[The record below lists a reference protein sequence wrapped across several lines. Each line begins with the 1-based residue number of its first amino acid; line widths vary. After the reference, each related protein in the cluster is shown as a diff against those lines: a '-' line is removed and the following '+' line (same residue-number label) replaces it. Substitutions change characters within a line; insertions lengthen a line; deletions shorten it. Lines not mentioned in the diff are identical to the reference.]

1 MELHALLRRQL
12 KRLNLDAAAPPPDAA
27 GWQALLERISRAY
40 AEHDQDRYLLER
52 TQDLA
57 SEEMAALYATV
68 RADRDQLD
76 SRVRERTEALRL
88 SEGRLASLLSL
99 SADWIWEQDADL
111 RFTYFSDGIETATGI
126 APAQLLGRTRT
137 SDSSFNAPAESLAA
151 YQACIEG
158 RRAFRDFTYG
168 LTRPDGVQRFIRISG
183 EPVFDDGGTFL
194 GYRGVGRDVTQA
206 ALAEQKVHELA
217 CYDSLTGLP
226 NRNMFFGELNRTI
239 ARARREHREFA
250 VCFIDLDRFKAI
262 NDTLGHQAG
271 DELLEVMADRLRT
284 SLRESDV
291 VARLGGDEFVVL
303 LEGCTPADLG
313 HVANKMLAS
322 IGEPLMLHGCT
333 LDVTCSIGI
342 GIFPA
347 DGDDAATLLKHADAA
362 MYLAKERG
370 KNNVQ
375 FYTAELADLAERQFA
390 LESELRLA
398 LARDELFL
406 HYQPKIDLATGE
418 MRSVEALLR
427 WEHPQR
433 GLVPPNDF
441 IPLAEERGLIVP
453 IGRWVIQ
460 AACRQ
465 MREWRR
471 AGLVVP
477 AVAVNLSARQFASE
491 TLIEDLVRALEE
503 HDIEP
508 SQFEVELTESALMAD
523 PERANQVLRQVDAM
537 GVRISIDDFGTG
549 YSSLSYLKRFPART
563 VKIDRSFIR
572 GLPADTNDAAITQAV
587 IAMAHSLGLAVV
599 AEGVECETQLQTL
612 REMGCDEV
620 QGYLLGRP
628 MPPADLALR
637 MERRKTDVP
646 RQRGRPAWE
655 SSQDS
660 SACTSGRWRERG
672 FTTTK

>member
-27 GWQALLERISRAY
+27 GWQALLQRISRAY

-271 DELLEVMADRLRT
+271 DELLEAMADRLRT

-313 HVANKMLAS
+313 RVANKMLAS

-471 AGLVVP
+471 AGLAVP

-655 SSQDS
+655 SSHDS

>member
-12 KRLNLDAAAPPPDAA
+12 KRLNLDAAAAPPDAA

-57 SEEMAALYATV
+57 SEEMGALYATV

-158 RRAFRDFTYG
+158 RRAFRDFTYA
-168 LTRPDGVQRFIRISG
+168 LTRPDGVQRFVRISG
-183 EPVFDDGGTFL
+183 EPVFDDTGTFA

-271 DELLEVMADRLRT
+271 DELLEAMADRLRT

-333 LDVTCSIGI
+333 LDMTCSIGI

-375 FYTAELADLAERQFA
+375 FYTAELADLAARQFV

-453 IGRWVIQ
+453 LGRWDNQ

-471 AGLVVP
+471 DGLAVP
-477 AVAVNLSARQFASE
+477 RVAVNLSARQFASE
-491 TLIEDLVRALEE
+491 TLIEDLVRALEA

-572 GLPADTNDAAITQAV
+572 GLPGDTNDAAITQAV

-637 MERRKTDVP
+637 MERRKADVP

>member
-12 KRLNLDAAAPPPDAA
+12 KRLNLDAAAAPPDPA

-57 SEEMAALYATV
+57 SEEMGALYATV

-158 RRAFRDFTYG
+158 RRAFRDFTYA
-168 LTRPDGVQRFIRISG
+168 LTRPDGVQRFVRISG
-183 EPVFDDGGTFL
+183 EPVFDDTGTFA

-271 DELLEVMADRLRT
+271 DELLEAMADRLRT

-333 LDVTCSIGI
+333 LDMTCSIGI

-375 FYTAELADLAERQFA
+375 FYTAELADLAARQFV

-471 AGLVVP
+471 AGLAVP
-477 AVAVNLSARQFASE
+477 RVAVNLSARQFASE
-491 TLIEDLVRALEE
+491 TLIEDLVRALEA

-572 GLPADTNDAAITQAV
+572 GLPGDTNDAAITQAV

-637 MERRKTDVP
+637 MQPRKADVP

>member
-12 KRLNLDAAAPPPDAA
+12 KRLNLDAAASPPDAA

-57 SEEMAALYATV
+57 SEEMGALYATV

-271 DELLEVMADRLRT
+271 DELLEAMADRLRT

-313 HVANKMLAS
+313 RVANKMLAS

-471 AGLVVP
+471 AGLAVP

-655 SSQDS
+655 SSHDS

>member
-12 KRLNLDAAAPPPDAA
+12 KRLNLDAAAAPPDAA

-57 SEEMAALYATV
+57 SEEMGALYATV

-158 RRAFRDFTYG
+158 RRAFRDFTYA
-168 LTRPDGVQRFIRISG
+168 LTRPDGVQRFVRISG
-183 EPVFDDGGTFL
+183 EPVFDDTGTFA

-271 DELLEVMADRLRT
+271 DELLEAMADRLRT

-333 LDVTCSIGI
+333 LDMTCSIGI

-375 FYTAELADLAERQFA
+375 FYTAELADLAARQFV

-471 AGLVVP
+471 AGLAVP
-477 AVAVNLSARQFASE
+477 RVAVNLSARQFASE
-491 TLIEDLVRALEE
+491 TLIEDLVRALEA

-572 GLPADTNDAAITQAV
+572 GLPGDTNDAAITQAV

-637 MERRKTDVP
+637 MQPRKADVP